1 MHPTEVRVLDTNAA
15 HHGVPQAYLMENAGR
30 GVAEAAC
37 EYFDFSRCL
46 VVCGPGN
53 NGGDGLV
60 AARYLSSTKEV
71 TVILVKHL
79 SSPLTRTNLR
89 RLKKLA
95 VPIQSYDEKVFST
108 QVADSDLVID
118 AMLGIGISGPLRPP
132 FDALVCTINRE
143 AQSVLAVDIPTGFG
157 ASPCLQPDA
166 TVTFHDAKDG
176 MNEDNSG
183 TIEIKDIGIP
193 TEAVEQIG
201 PGDMTLYPCPER
213 LSHKGQN
220 GVVLTIG
227 GGPFF
232 GAPALSALG
241 ALRTGA
247 DLSLVAAPEPAQRVI
262 ASFSPDLITIPL
274 SGTILNPMQLETI
287 SPYFEKAD
295 AVVLGPGL
303 GTAKSTHEAV
313 EDLIDAICALDKPL
327 VVDADA
333 IGAFGN
339 RSGGGIT
346 VITPHEREFTDL
358 TGTSLP
364 KSAEDRKKVVRKAAA
379 ERNCT
384 ILLKGSKDIISDG
397 RTVKVNCTHNEGMT
411 VGGTGDVLSGITGA
425 LLSKGVSAFN
435 AARMA
440 TFINGSA
447 GNMIFADRSYGITAT
462 DLLEAIPWVLADY
475 LKQ

>member
-1 MHPTEVRVLDTNAA
+1 MHPTEVRVLDVNAA
-15 HHGVPQAYLMENAGR
+15 HHGVPQIHLMENAGR
-30 GVAEAAC
+30 GVAEAVC
-37 EYFDFSRCL
+37 KHFDISRCL
-46 VVCGPGN
+46 IVCGAGN

-71 TVILVKHL
+71 NVILVKPL
-79 SSPLTRTNLR
+79 SSSLTRTNLR

-95 VPIQSYDEKVFST
+95 VPTQCYDEKVFST

-132 FDALVCTINRE
+132 FDTLVGTINRE
-143 AQSVLAVDIPTGFG
+143 AQSVLAVDIPTGLG
-157 ASPCLQPDA
+157 NELCLQPDV
-166 TVTFHDAKDG
+166 TVTFHDVKDG
-176 MNEDNSG
+176 MNAANSG
-183 TIEIKDIGIP
+183 IIEIKDIGIP
-193 TEAVEQIG
+193 ADAVEQVG
-201 PGDMTLYPCPER
+201 PGDMTLYPRPE
-213 LSHKGQN
+213 LTSHKGQN

-232 GAPALSALG
+232 GAPALAALG

-247 DLSLVAAPEPAQRVI
+247 DLSLVASPEPAQRVI

-274 SGTILNPMQLETI
+274 SGTILHPAQLETI

-303 GTAKSTHEAV
+303 GTAKNTHAAV
-313 EDLIDAICALDKPL
+313 EELIDAVCALDIPL

-333 IGAFGN
+333 IGAFGD

-346 VITPHEREFTDL
+346 VITPHAGEFTDL
-358 TGTSLP
+358 TGTPLP
-364 KSAEDRKKVVRKAAA
+364 KDAEDRKIAVRKAAA

-397 RTVKVNCTHNEGMT
+397 KTVKVNCTHNEGMT

-425 LLSKGVSAFN
+425 LLSKGASALD

-440 TFINGSA
+440 AFINGSA
-447 GNMIFADRSYGITAT
+447 GNILFADRSYGITAT
-462 DLLEAIPWVLADY
+462 DLLDAIPWVIAAY
-475 LKQ
+475 L